1 LVYFRYLM
9 DSNSQD
15 NEYNLAIKNLFHGK
29 IMERATAAR
38 QIGHFKE
45 GRATNLLVRALN
57 SEEDPIVMNR
67 IIEAMG
73 EIKDAKATMVIVEIL
88 KRELK
93 KHESEQDKSLLFL
106 IVESLM
112 KIGDK
117 RALEHLG
124 LLSRSCES
132 DLKKLT
138 EEAIECIDPNWK
150 ENLTGNS
157 KI

>member
-1 LVYFRYLM
+1 M

-15 NEYNLAIKNLFHGK
+15 NEYNLAVKNLFHGK

-57 SEEDPIVMNR
+57 SEEDPIVINR

-73 EIKDAKATMVIVEIL
+73 EIKDAKATMVIVELL
-88 KRELK
+88 KRELE
-93 KHESEQDKSLLFL
+93 KHDSEQDKSLLFL

-124 LLSRSCES
+124 ILLTSCES
-132 DLKKLT
+132 DL
-138 EEAIECIDPNWK
+138 
-150 ENLTGNS
+150 
-157 KI
+157 

>member
-1 LVYFRYLM
+1 M
-9 DSNSQD
+9 DSNSRD

-29 IMERATAAR
+29 IMERASAAR
-38 QIGHFKE
+38 QIGHFKD
-45 GRATNLLVRALN
+45 GRATNILVRALN
-57 SEEDPIVMNR
+57 SEEDPIVINR

-73 EIKDAKATMVIVEIL
+73 EVKNSKATMVIVELL

-150 ENLTGNS
+150 ENLSGIS